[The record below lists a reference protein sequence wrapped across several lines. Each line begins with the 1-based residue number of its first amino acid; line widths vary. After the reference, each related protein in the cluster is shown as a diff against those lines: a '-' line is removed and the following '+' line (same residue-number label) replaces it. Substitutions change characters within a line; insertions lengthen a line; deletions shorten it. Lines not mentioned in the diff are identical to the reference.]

1 MLHTSFVFT
10 NHNRGIR
17 SHMTERTV
25 GRRKVCFV
33 MTYLVMKEGWEVQDL
48 KAKEKRQRSRWAAE
62 TRDV

>member
-1 MLHTSFVFT
+1 
-10 NHNRGIR
+10 
-17 SHMTERTV
+17 MTERTV